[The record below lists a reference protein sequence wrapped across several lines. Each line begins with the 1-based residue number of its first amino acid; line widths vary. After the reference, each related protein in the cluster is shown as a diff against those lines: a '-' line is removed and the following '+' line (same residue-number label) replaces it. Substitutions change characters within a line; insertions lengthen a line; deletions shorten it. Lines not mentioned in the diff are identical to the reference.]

1 MSQLNVRI
9 YNKFDTYENW
19 MNSTIG
25 LGAGEFAVAL
35 IPSGDNTGLT
45 PPAVGI
51 KVGEDGVKKFSEL
64 PWIQAVAGDVHSW
77 AKAAVKPEYK
87 ASEIKEL
94 EQFIAGEIQDTNTTY
109 AFSYADGKITIKH
122 KEIDAEEFSDLTVLD
137 MTATL
142 AAKADK
148 VVGGVAGNLLQMD
161 ASGNLVD
168 SGKKV
173 ADFALAS
180 DLNTA
185 NGKISALEEKV
196 GNETVNKQITDA
208 ITAQAQTDAAKYATQ
223 TALGT
228 LETNVSGKFTEVEGN
243 VSKNAGDI
251 AAIKEDIGTVPEDKT
266 IVQMIADAQTAATY
280 DDSDLQTRMGT
291 AEGKITKLI
300 GDDADKSVRTI
311 ANEELAKQLI
321 PENAAESLNE
331 LQEIAAW
338 IQAHPGD
345 AAAMNEQIQ
354 SNKEA
359 IENLETAA
367 TEHLIHENRAV
378 LDGITAEKVAA
389 WDKAQEN
396 VIESIEGVTATIA
409 DKKATITEVP
419 VELLKSDGTLIFNCG
434 TASTVI

>member
-19 MNSTIG
+19 MNSTIV
-25 LGAGEFAVAL
+25 LGAGEIAVAS

-45 PPAVGI
+45 PPAVGV
-51 KVGEDGVKKFSEL
+51 KVGDGSKKFSEL
-64 PWIQAVAGDVHSW
+64 SWIQAIAGDVHSW
-77 AKAAVKPEYK
+77 AKAASKPTYEAK
-87 ASEIKEL
+87 EIVDLDK
-94 EQFIAGEIQDTNTTY
+94 FISDEIQDTNTTY
-109 AFSYADGKITIKH
+109 AFSYANGVITVKS
-122 KEIDAEEFSDLTVLD
+122 KEIGEEEFSDYATLD
-137 MTATL
+137 MTATFN
-142 AAKADK
+142 AKADK

-180 DLNTA
+180 DLTTA
-185 NGKISALEEKV
+185 NGKITALEEKV
-196 GNETVNKQITDA
+196 GEKAVATQISEA
-208 ITAQAQTDAAKYATQ
+208 IATQATADDAKYATK
-223 TALGT
+223 TALGN
-228 LETNVSGKFTEVEGN
+228 LETAVSNMNTDLGGRLDGHDT
-243 VSKNAGDI
+243 DI
-251 AAIKEDIGTVPEDKT
+251 QGINDKIGTVAEGKT
-266 IVQMIADAQTAATY
+266 VVKMIEEAQEAATY
-280 DDSDLQTRMGT
+280 DDTDLQTRMGT

-338 IQAHPGD
+338 IQEHPED
-345 AAAMNEQIQ
+345 AAAMN
-354 SNKEA
+354 KA
-359 IENLETAA
+359 IEDNAADIATLEGVA
-367 TEHLIHENRAV
+367 HSHENATV

-389 WDKAQEN
+389 WDIAQEN
-396 VIESIEGVTATIA
+396 VIESIDGVKATIA
-409 DKKATITEVP
+409 DKKATVTEVP
-419 VELLKSDGTLIFNCG
+419 VNLLKNVEGDTLVFNCG

>member
-9 YNKFDTYENW
+9 YQKFDTYTNW
-19 MNSTIG
+19 MSSELV
-25 LGAGEFAVAL
+25 LGAGEIAVAS

-45 PPAVGI
+45 PPAIGI
-51 KVGEDGVKKFSEL
+51 KVGDGSKKFSEL
-64 PWIQAVAGDVHSW
+64 SWIQATAGDVHSW
-77 AKAAVKPEYK
+77 AKAATKPEYK

-94 EQFIAGEIQDTNTTY
+94 EEFIAGEIQDTNTQY
-109 AFSYADGKITIKH
+109 QFSYANGVITVKS
-122 KEIDAEEFSDLTVLD
+122 KEVGEEAFSDYTTID

-161 ASGNLVD
+161 ANGNLVD

-180 DLNTA
+180 DLTAA
-185 NGKISALEEKV
+185 NGKITALEGLVGSKKVETQISEAIAAQSALDAAAYATKTEL
-196 GNETVNKQITDA
+196 GNLETAVNNMNTDLGGRITDNDNDIKA
-208 ITAQAQTDAAKYATQ
+208 IQ
-223 TALGT
+223 
-228 LETNVSGKFTEVEGN
+228 
-243 VSKNAGDI
+243 
-251 AAIKEDIGTVPEDKT
+251 EDIGTVPEGKT
-266 IVQMIADAQTAATY
+266 VVQMISDAQEAATY

-291 AEGKITKLI
+291 AEGKLTTLI
-300 GDDADKSVRTI
+300 GEDAGKSARTI

-321 PENAAESLNE
+321 PETAAEAMNE

-345 AAAMNEQIQ
+345 AAAMN
-354 SNKEA
+354 KA
-359 IENLETAA
+359 IEDNAADIATLEGVAHSHA
-367 TEHLIHENRAV
+367 NAGV
-378 LDGITAEKVAA
+378 LDGISAEKVAA

-396 VIESIEGVTATIA
+396 VIEEIDGVTATVA
-409 DKKATITEVP
+409 NKKATVTEVP
-419 VELLKSDGTLIFNCG
+419 VTLLKNVEGDTLVFNCG